1 VTLRLGAIREQ
12 WQALAAAASV
22 AIGTISTSIHP
33 PPVGDA
39 RSFVTLAAFFATGVS
54 GLTYV
59 AMNRWSSVRYTAMW
73 SAVAALALLG
83 SFAGE
88 RYYDAL
94 TDRYVATFQGERKL
108 AGDEFTPDGAAWV
121 RQSGHTGVD
130 DLIFDAAGVPD
141 RIWTTPSIQRVR
153 LRMRAAYYACVPAFA
168 LAVLAVV
175 QAVYCATRQTRRVA

>member
-1 VTLRLGAIREQ
+1 MTLRLDAIREQ

-22 AIGTISTSIHP
+22 AIGVISTSIHP

-59 AMNRWSSVRYTAMW
+59 AMNKWSSAQHTALW
-73 SAVAALALLG
+73 SGISALALLG
-83 SFAGE
+83 CFAGI

-94 TDRYVATFQGERKL
+94 SDQYVGTFQGERKL
-108 AGDEFTPDGAAWV
+108 AGDEYTPDGVAWV
-121 RQSGHTGVD
+121 RQSGHTRVD
-130 DLIFDAAGVPD
+130 DLMFDAAGVPD
-141 RIWTTPSIQRVR
+141 RIWTTPSIQGVR

-175 QAVYCATRQTRRVA
+175 QAVYCATRRPRRVS

>member
-1 VTLRLGAIREQ
+1 VTLRLGAIRGQ

-39 RSFVTLAAFFATGVS
+39 KSFVTLAAFFATGVS

-59 AMNRWSSVRYTAMW
+59 AMNRWSSAQHTALW
-73 SAVAALALLG
+73 SGIAALALLG
-83 SFAGE
+83 SFAGD
-88 RYYDAL
+88 RYYDGL
-94 TDRYVATFQGERKL
+94 SDRYVATFQGERKL
-108 AGDEFTPDGAAWV
+108 AGDEYTSDGAAWV
-121 RQSGHTGVD
+121 HQSGHTSVD
-130 DLIFDAAGVPD
+130 DLMFDAAGVPD

-175 QAVYCATRQTRRVA
+175 QAVYCATRHTKRVS